1 MNRIFHARIA
11 WYQYLILIVLGV
23 NCFGALWSKFIIVAL
38 LLALMLIVVIEMVI
52 HTTYTVTTNHTLE
65 LYYGRFLPKKTIPIC
80 DITSVKKCS
89 SMKFGRFSVTHYILI
104 EYGKGKFA
112 SVVPVKEQEFVEL
125 MNGKLNHLKQK

>member
-23 NCFGALWSKFIIVAL
+23 NCFGALWSKYIIMAA
-38 LLALMLIVVIEMVI
+38 LLALMLVVVIEMVI
-52 HTTYTVTTNHTLE
+52 HTTYTITSDNILE
-65 LYYGRFLPKKTIPIC
+65 LSYGRFLPKKIIPIR

-89 SMKFGRFSVTHYILI
+89 SMKFGRFSVTNYILI

-112 SVVPVKEQEFVEL
+112 SVIPVKEREFVEL
-125 MNGKLNHLKQK
+125 IKGKLFN